1 MTRHDPHA
9 NQRPLDLRVSGRPAE
24 RPPAAMAERRPRE
37 RTDDAARSEAQRKG
51 VQGRALDCAR
61 NRLLATGLIFLLAFL
76 VIGGRLVDLTLI
88 DQSDDVALAGAA
100 AGPASRRGDIVDR
113 NGIIL
118 ATSLP
123 TASLY
128 ADPKS
133 IIDAPA
139 AAAQLHQVF
148 PHLDKAWLLAKL
160 THKGRFVWLRR
171 NLSPEEHYAV
181 NKLGIPGLF
190 FQTEYRRVYPH
201 GREAAHVLGLANV
214 DGQGIAGIE
223 QSYNGSLTGGDEL
236 RLSIDMRVQHMLRE
250 ELETATK
257 EFRAI
262 GAAGIV
268 LDAETGEVVAMV
280 SLPDFDPNN
289 PTGAAED
296 ARFNRITK
304 GVYEMGSV
312 FKVFTVAMAL
322 DTSTTTLERG
332 YDASRPIQIASYT
345 ISDYHP
351 KSRWMSTPEIF
362 VHSSNIGSAMMAIDV
377 GGARQRQYLQRLGL
391 FGRAAVDLP
400 EVGEALVPNPWREIN
415 TMTVG
420 FGHGIATTPV
430 QTAASVAAVVNGGL
444 LRPTTLIARD
454 ASAGLPP
461 GERVLSAKTSKQM
474 RQLMRMV
481 VQFGTATR
489 ADLPGYEIG
498 GKTGTAEKLVNGHYR
513 TDQRISSF
521 VGAFPMDA
529 PRYVVLAMLD
539 DPKGNR
545 STYNYATGGW
555 VAAPVVGR
563 LVGRMAPLVG
573 IAPRPSPA
581 QGAAKVQTVS
591 AGAASPLSKEK
602 QLANAIREA
611 IAASKGVHQVAAN

>member
-1 MTRHDPHA
+1 MMRRTDTRQPPLEFGPAD
-9 NQRPLDLRVSGRPAE
+9 RPLMAAGRGRPEATADAE
-24 RPPAAMAERRPRE
+24 ARRHALR
-37 RTDDAARSEAQRKG
+37 Q
-51 VQGRALDCAR
+51 RALECAR
-61 NRLLATGLIFLLAFL
+61 NRLLATGLIFLLAF
-76 VIGGRLVDLTLI
+76 VAVVVRLVDLSVSGGDGTTL
-88 DQSDDVALAGAA
+88 A
-100 AGPASRRGDIVDR
+100 AGSGGTTVRRGDIVDR

-123 TASLY
+123 TASLF

-133 IIDAPA
+133 VIDAPA

-148 PHLDKAWLLAKL
+148 PSLDKSWLLGKL
-160 THKGRFVWLRR
+160 TQKGRFVWIRR
-171 NLSPEEHYAV
+171 NLSPEEHHAV
-181 NKLGIPGLF
+181 NRLGIPGLF

-201 GREAAHVLGLANV
+201 GREAAHVLGLANI
-214 DGQGIAGIE
+214 DGVGIAGIE
-223 QSYNGSLTGGDEL
+223 QFYNEALGAGEEL
-236 RLSIDMRVQHMLRE
+236 RLSLDIRVQHMLRE
-250 ELETATK
+250 ELEAATK

-262 GAAGIV
+262 GAGGLV
-268 LDAETGEVVAMV
+268 LDVESGEVVALV
-280 SLPDFDPNN
+280 SLPDFDPNH
-289 PTGAAED
+289 PMSATEE
-296 ARFNRITK
+296 ARFNRVTK
-304 GVYEMGSV
+304 GVYELGSV

-332 YDASRPIQIASYT
+332 YDASRPIRVASYT
-345 ISDYHP
+345 ISDYHGQN
-351 KSRWMSTPEIF
+351 RWLSTPEIF
-362 VHSSNIGSAMMAIDV
+362 VHSSNIGSALMAVDV

-391 FGRAAVDLP
+391 FGRAAIDLP
-400 EVGEALVPNPWREIN
+400 EVGTSLVPNPWREIN

-420 FGHGIATTPV
+420 FGHGIATTPL
-430 QTAASVAAVVNGGL
+430 QLANAVAAVVNGGL
-444 LRPTTLIARD
+444 IRPATLLAR
-454 ASAGLPP
+454 APEAGPPP
-461 GERVLSAKTSKQM
+461 GQRVLSARTSKQM
-474 RQLMRMV
+474 RHLMRMV

-498 GKTGTAEKLVNGHYR
+498 GKTGTAEKLVNGRYR

-529 PRYVVLAMLD
+529 PRYVVLVMLD

-573 IAPRPSPA
+573 IAPRPAPG
-581 QGAAKVQTVS
+581 QPKVQQV
-591 AGAASPLSKEK
+591 AGAGAQRLPKEK

-611 IAASKGVHQVAAN
+611 IAASKGTHQVAAN

>member
-1 MTRHDPHA
+1 MTRREPPDR
-9 NQRPLDLRVSGRPAE
+9 QRRLDLRPAE
-24 RPPAAMAERRPRE
+24 GAAAVAAAPRQHEPRSDAGGGDPRR
-37 RTDDAARSEAQRKG
+37 AG
-51 VQGRALDCAR
+51 VQARALDCAR
-61 NRLLATGLIFLLAFL
+61 NRLLATGLIFLFAFL

-88 DQSDDVALAGAA
+88 GKGDDVALAGSD
-100 AGPASRRGDIVDR
+100 AGVTSRRGDIVDR

-139 AAAQLHQVF
+139 AAAQLNAVF
-148 PHLDKAWLLAKL
+148 PTLERSWLLAKL
-160 THKGRFVWLRR
+160 TQKGRFVWIRR
-171 NLSPEEHYAV
+171 NLSPEEHHTV

-201 GREAAHVLGLANV
+201 GREAAHVLGLVNV
-214 DGQGIAGIE
+214 DGLGIAGVE
-223 QSYNGSLTGGDEL
+223 QSYQKPLGQGDEL

-250 ELETATK
+250 ELEAATR

-262 GAAGIV
+262 GAGGLI
-268 LDAETGEVVAMV
+268 LDAHSGEVVALV

-289 PTGAAED
+289 PIRGVED

-304 GVYEMGSV
+304 GVYELGSV

-322 DTSTTTLERG
+322 DTATTSLERG
-332 YDASRPIQIASYT
+332 YDASRPIRVASYT

-351 KSRWMSTPEIF
+351 QNRWMSTPEIF
-362 VHSSNIGSAMMAIDV
+362 VHSSNIGSAMMAVDV

-391 FGRAAVDLP
+391 FGRAAVDVP
-400 EVGEALVPNPWREIN
+400 EVGESLVPNPWREIN

-420 FGHGIATTPV
+420 FGHGIATTPA
-430 QTAASVAAVVNGGL
+430 QVAAAVAAIVNGGF
-444 LRPTTLIARD
+444 LRPTTLVARD
-454 ASAGLPP
+454 PSAGPPP
-461 GERVLSAKTSKQM
+461 GERVISAKTSQQM
-474 RQLMRMV
+474 CSLMRMV
-481 VQFGTATR
+481 VQYGTATR
-489 ADLPGYEIG
+489 ADQPGYEVG

-513 TDQRISSF
+513 RDQRISSF

-555 VAAPVVGR
+555 VAAPIVGR

-573 IAPRPSPA
+573 IAPRTAP
-581 QGAAKVQTVS
+581 GGAKVHTVS
-591 AGAASPLSKEK
+591 SGGQPMSKDK
-602 QLANAIREA
+602 QLAIAIREA
-611 IAASKGVHQVAAN
+611 IAASKGVQRVAAN

>member
-1 MTRHDPHA
+1 MNRRDDAFRQP
-9 NQRPLDLRVSGRPAE
+9 RLDLRPGPRPSMPTQ
-24 RPPAAMAERRPRE
+24 RRGTLPPAP
-37 RTDDAARSEAQRKG
+37 TGTTGDPLQR
-51 VQGRALDCAR
+51 VLQARALECAR
-61 NRLLATGLIFLLAFL
+61 DRLLATGLIFLLLFL
-76 VIGGRLVDLTLI
+76 TIGGRLVSFTMKEPGDDL
-88 DQSDDVALAGAA
+88 ALAAADQGAA
-100 AGPASRRGDIVDR
+100 VRRGDIVDR

-133 IIDAPA
+133 VIDAAA
-139 AAAQLHQVF
+139 AAAQLRQVL
-148 PHLDKAWLLAKL
+148 PALDQDWLLNRL
-160 THKGRFVWLRR
+160 TRKGRFVWIRR
-171 NLSPEEHYAV
+171 NLSPEEHYAI

-223 QSYNGSLTGGDEL
+223 QSYNAVLAKGDDLTL
-236 RLSIDMRVQHMLRE
+236 ALDMRVQLMLRE
-250 ELETATK
+250 ELEAAVRD
-257 EFRAI
+257 FRAI
-262 GAAGIV
+262 GAGGVV
-268 LDAETGEVVAMV
+268 LDSETGEVLALV

-289 PTGAAED
+289 PMGASEE
-296 ARFNRITK
+296 ARFNRIAT

-322 DTSTTTLERG
+322 DAGVTTLERG
-332 YDASRPIQIASYT
+332 YDASRPIRVASYT

-351 KSRWMSTPEIF
+351 QHRWMSTPEIF
-362 VHSSNIGSAMMAIDV
+362 VHSSNIGSALMAVDV
-377 GGARQRQYLQRLGL
+377 GGTRQRQYLQRLGL
-391 FGRAAVDLP
+391 FGRANIDLP
-400 EVGEALVPNPWREIN
+400 EVGSALVPNPWREIN

-420 FGHGIATTPV
+420 FGHGIATTPIQV
-430 QTAASVAAVVNGGL
+430 TTAVAAVVNGGF
-444 LRPTTLIARD
+444 LRPAKLVARGED
-454 ASAGLPP
+454 EPSAP
-461 GERVLSAKTSKQM
+461 GERVISARTSQQM
-474 RQLMRMV
+474 RRLLRLV
-481 VQFGTATR
+481 VQYGTATR

-513 TDQRISSF
+513 RDQRISSF

-529 PRYVVLAMLD
+529 PRYVVLVMID

-545 STYNYATGGW
+545 STFNYATGGW

-573 IAPRPSPA
+573 IAPRPQPA
-581 QGAAKVQTVS
+581 TGNAKVQAVA
-591 AGAASPLSKEK
+591 AGGAPLSKEK

-611 IAASKGVHQVAAN
+611 VAASKGFHKVAAN

>member
-1 MTRHDPHA
+1 MNRREPHDR
-9 NQRPLDLRVSGRPAE
+9 QRRLDLRPAE
-24 RPPAAMAERRPRE
+24 RSVVAAAAPRQHEPRRDAGGGDPRRNGVPA
-37 RTDDAARSEAQRKG
+37 
-51 VQGRALDCAR
+51 RALDCAR
-61 NRLLATGLIFLLAFL
+61 NRLLATGLIFLFAFL

-88 DQSDDVALAGAA
+88 GKGDDVALAGT
-100 AGPASRRGDIVDR
+100 GEGLTSRRGDIVDR

-133 IIDAPA
+133 ILDAPA
-139 AAAQLHQVF
+139 AAAQLNAVF
-148 PHLDKAWLLAKL
+148 PSLDRAWLLAKL
-160 THKGRFVWLRR
+160 TQKGRFVWIRR
-171 NLSPEEHYAV
+171 NLSPEEHHNV

-201 GREAAHVLGLANV
+201 GREAAHVLGLVNV
-214 DGQGIAGIE
+214 DGLGIAGIE
-223 QSYNGSLTGGDEL
+223 QSYQKTLGQGDEL

-250 ELETATK
+250 ELEAATK

-262 GAAGIV
+262 GAGGLI
-268 LDAETGEVVAMV
+268 LDAHTGEVVALV

-289 PTGAAED
+289 PSRGAED

-304 GVYEMGSV
+304 GVYELGSV

-322 DTSTTTLERG
+322 DTATTSLERG
-332 YDASRPIQIASYT
+332 YDASRPIRIASYT

-351 KSRWMSTPEIF
+351 QNRWMSTPEIF
-362 VHSSNIGSAMMAIDV
+362 VHSSNIGSAMMAVDV

-391 FGRAAVDLP
+391 FGRAAVDVP
-400 EVGEALVPNPWREIN
+400 EVGESLVPNPWREIN

-420 FGHGIATTPV
+420 FGHGIATTPA
-430 QTAASVAAVVNGGL
+430 QVAAAVAAIVNGGF
-444 LRPTTLIARD
+444 LRPTTLVARD
-454 ASAGLPP
+454 PSADPPP
-461 GERVLSAKTSKQM
+461 GERVISARTSRQM
-474 RQLMRMV
+474 CSLMRMV
-481 VQFGTATR
+481 VQYGTATR
-489 ADLPGYEIG
+489 ADQPGYEVG

-513 TDQRISSF
+513 RDQRISSF

-555 VAAPVVGR
+555 VAAPIVGR

-573 IAPRPSPA
+573 IAPRTTP
-581 QGAAKVQTVS
+581 GAAKVHTVS
-591 AGAASPLSKEK
+591 NGGQQMSKEK
-602 QLANAIREA
+602 QLAIAIREA
-611 IAASKGVHQVAAN
+611 IAASKGVQRVAAN